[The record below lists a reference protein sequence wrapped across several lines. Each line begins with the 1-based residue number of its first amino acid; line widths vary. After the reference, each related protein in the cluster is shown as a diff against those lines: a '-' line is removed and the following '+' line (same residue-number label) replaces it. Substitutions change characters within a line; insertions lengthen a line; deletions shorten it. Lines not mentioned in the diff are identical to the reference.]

1 MSYLDNPSS
10 VLNLV
15 TDDEAHRDVY
25 IAEDVYELEIKHLFR
40 NTWIYVGHAS
50 QIPNKGDYYSTTI
63 SDQPVLMVR
72 HTDETIHVLYNR
84 CAHRG
89 TKLVTDIH
97 GNTGKTFRCPYH
109 AWTYRTDGTLLGV
122 PVRDGYEDVSFENSC
137 ASKGMTAV
145 SNVCVYREFVF
156 AKLQDGGIEFE
167 EFFGDSLSSI
177 DNMID
182 RSPEGRLEVVGN
194 PLRYMHHCNW
204 KMLVENQTDSFHP
217 MVVHESSAG
226 VVKEIWEDMKQHS
239 NATPMAVE
247 CIVPFTSSYSFYEKM
262 GIRTWQNGH
271 GHTGV
276 HFSIH
281 SDYTDA
287 SGYVDQMKEAYGK
300 ERAEEILNENRHNTV
315 YFPNLMV
322 KGPIQTLRLFKPLA
336 ADRTLVESWI
346 FRLVGAPDMLLER
359 TAMYNRLINAPTS
372 IVGHDDT
379 EVYERAQEGLHC
391 TNNQWM
397 NFQRHYFGEEGV
409 APMEEFPGT
418 TEAQMRNQFRAWKKF
433 MLSVSD
439 QSGVQT

>member
-1 MSYLDNPSS
+1 MSYLDDPSS

-25 IAEDVYELEIKHLFR
+25 IAEDVFALEMKHLFR

-50 QIPNKGDYYSTTI
+50 QIPNKGDYYTTTI

-72 HTDETIHVLYNR
+72 HTDQSIHVLYNR

-89 TKLVTDIH
+89 VELVTDVH

-122 PVRDGYEDVSFENSC
+122 PVKEGYEEANFNKSC

-145 SNVCVYREFVF
+145 SNVRVYREFVF
-156 AKLQDGGIEFE
+156 AKLEEGGIGFD

-217 MVVHESSAG
+217 MVVHESSAV
-226 VVKEIWEDMKQHS
+226 VVKEIWEDMKPQS

-247 CIVPFTSSYSFYEKM
+247 CIVPFTASYDFYKKM
-262 GIRTWQNGH
+262 GIRIWQNGH

-276 HFSIH
+276 KFSPH

-287 SGYVDQMKEAYGK
+287 SGYLEQMNKAYGK
-300 ERAEEILNENRHNTV
+300 KRAEEILDENRHNTV

-372 IVGHDDT
+372 IVGHDDM

-391 TNNQWM
+391 TSNQWM

-409 APMEEFPGT
+409 EPMEEFPGT

-433 MLSVSD
+433 MLSAGEET
-439 QSGVQT
+439 GVQG